1 MGVSSLFCCFRN
13 MPHNIVALTGL
24 GAGVLSFA
32 FMIWGLADIFFERK
46 GVQAIYIIAFIL
58 ICLCLVG
65 FIGLLIF
72 LLLGSNNRAINNL
85 ARIFCL
91 VIIIMCGLAFIFIL
105 ISWIILIVDYID
117 LNKELEAGEKIS
129 SHDWAAVFV
138 PSIITLIALPV
149 MALVANYLYKVFTD
163 KLNTGVY
170 PINVNST
177 TVPTIPNLTQPGI
190 FPNNNGP
197 VPPMVNNVASPVPIQ
212 QSGMNLN
219 K

>member
-1 MGVSSLFCCFRN
+1 MGVASLYCCFKN
-13 MPHNIVALTGL
+13 MPHNIVVFAGL
-24 GAGVLSFA
+24 GASALSFI
-32 FMIWGLADIFFERK
+32 FMIWGLADLWFNRK
-46 GVQAIYIIAFIL
+46 GVQAIYIITFVL
-58 ICLCLVG
+58 ICLCLLG

-72 LLLGSNNRAINNL
+72 LYIASNNRAINNL

-105 ISWIILIVDYID
+105 ISFIILIVDYVD
-117 LNKELEAGEKIS
+117 LEKDYGPGQQIS

-138 PSIITLIALPV
+138 PSIITLVALPI

-163 KLNTGVY
+163 KLNTGPY
-170 PINVNST
+170 PVNVTST

-197 VPPMVNNVASPVPIQ
+197 VPPMVNNVPYPVPIQ
-212 QSGMNLN
+212 QSTINLN